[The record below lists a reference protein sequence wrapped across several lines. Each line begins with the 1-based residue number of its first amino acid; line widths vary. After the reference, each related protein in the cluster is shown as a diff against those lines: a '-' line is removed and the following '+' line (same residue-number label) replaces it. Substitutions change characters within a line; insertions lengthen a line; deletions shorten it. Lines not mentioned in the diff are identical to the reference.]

1 MSSTSSLVATPPI
14 EAAQPGYMTS
24 LLQAKIFWTA
34 LIRADF
40 GFLTPLKPDR
50 NNNYHPRGECKAA
63 ESVIV
68 TVFRGEMTPPGF
80 PSSCSLVLETHR
92 SAQHLEVL
100 DRSAEHSKARQL
112 WHCCSGLAQRSCKSD
127 AMRRRPRR
135 GLSSR
140 GPQAGNAPSPH
151 SPRPLPFVYTYIPC
165 LESTRT
171 SHAGNTRPRPT
182 RSVCDFH

>member
-14 EAAQPGYMTS
+14 EAAQAGYMTS
-24 LLQAKIFWTA
+24 LLQAKISWTV
-34 LIRADF
+34 LIRTDF
-40 GFLTPLKPDR
+40 GSLTPLALDR
-50 NNNYHPRGECKAA
+50 NNNHHPRGGCKAA

-80 PSSCSLVLETHR
+80 PSSCSLVLETRR

-100 DRSAEHSKARQL
+100 DRSAEDSKARQL

-127 AMRRRPRR
+127 AMPRRPRR

-140 GPQAGNAPSPH
+140 GPEAADAPFPH
-151 SPRPLPFVYTYIPC
+151 SPPHSPICVHLPC

-182 RSVCDFH
+182 RSVCDFR